1 MLECENK
8 SFLELSKRD
17 FRRFMIYCQEE
28 WGLSAARCNRILSSL
43 HMILDMAEN
52 DDDMYEDYTRN
63 ASEKIKGVP
72 KNAVREIVFVPDE
85 DITLL
90 YNRLMEQERYKEATL
105 LALLYDSGCR
115 KNEIA

>member
-1 MLECENK
+1 M
-8 SFLELSKRD
+8 
-17 FRRFMIYCQEE
+17 
-28 WGLSAARCNRILSSL
+28 
-43 HMILDMAEN
+43 
-52 DDDMYEDYTRN
+52 
-63 ASEKIKGVP
+63 
-72 KNAVREIVFVPDE
+72 FVPDE